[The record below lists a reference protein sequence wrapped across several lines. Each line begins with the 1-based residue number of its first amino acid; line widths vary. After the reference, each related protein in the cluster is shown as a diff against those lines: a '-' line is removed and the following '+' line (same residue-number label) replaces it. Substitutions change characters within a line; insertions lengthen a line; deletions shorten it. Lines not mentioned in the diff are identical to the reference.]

1 MIQQFIDI
9 RGIQKR
15 LPILIDSTPQIMQL
29 SLNLNEN
36 LINKESVAVALM
48 FLSQLPSIFRPELVA
63 PKANAL

>member
-36 LINKESVAVALM
+36 LINKESAAVALI
-48 FLSQLPSIFRPELVA
+48 FLSQPASIFRPELVA